1 MDPNTH
7 SITRPSGL
15 RLAMTSLA
23 ATGMAVVAAIAISS
37 GASAADPLQVQAG
50 VGDGTTAGQAYL
62 PGKVTVE
69 AGSSVTFTVG
79 SDEPHSVTFGVGPED
94 VPPDAWPVTGWT
106 AQEVAPPTVVD
117 LGDVAYDGSGF
128 VNTGLL
134 YRGSTAT
141 TTFTTPGNYVFT
153 CVIHPGMTGEIDV
166 VAAGAGGATTQAD
179 ADAAGAASAESLL
192 SQVETVRAARLAS
205 VDSVK
210 NPDGTTTWNIF
221 ADASTVPGDLPGGGI
236 GYLQLYEMLP
246 PGLEIGVGDTVH
258 WSAIGVHTVSF
269 AAAGQNPATIDPF
282 GPPAGTDVYDGT
294 GFYNSGLLNAG
305 PGAPTAY
312 SLTFP
317 SVGVFPYVC
326 ALHQFLG
333 QTGVIAVGAP
343 LPRGAA
349 TPPAAPASG
358 GPEASEGP

>member
-1 MDPNTH
+1 MDAITH
-7 SITRPSGL
+7 TITRRSGF

-37 GASAADPLQVQAG
+37 GASAADPLQVQVG
-50 VGDGTTAGQAYL
+50 VGDGPISGQAYL

-94 VPPDAWPVTGWT
+94 VAPDAWPVTGWA
-106 AQEVAPPTVVD
+106 AQEAAPPTVVD
-117 LGDVAYDGSGF
+117 LGDVAYAGSGF
-128 VNTGLL
+128 VSTGLL
-134 YRGSTAT
+134 FRGSTAT
-141 TTFTTPGNYVFT
+141 ATFTTPGNYTFA

-179 ADAAGAASAESLL
+179 AEAAGAASAESLL
-192 SQVETVRAARLAS
+192 SQVETIRAARLAS

-221 ADASTVPGDLPGGGI
+221 ADASTVPTDLPGGGV

-258 WSAIGVHTVSF
+258 WSAIGAHTISF

-294 GFYNSGLLNAG
+294 SFYNSGLLNAG

-317 SVGVFPYVC
+317 STGVFPYVC

-333 QTGVIAVGAP
+333 HTGIIAVGAP
-343 LPRGAA
+343 LPSGDPTAPA
-349 TPPAAPASG
+349 VPAASAGS
-358 GPEASEGP
+358 